1 MRARARAPRRRRSCR
16 ECVTRAEPP
25 QELAAKEEAV
35 GLLRERQAILERE
48 CASKDDEMLVLTEQ
62 LHASRMELKV
72 CAISGSRARRPAAA
86 PRHAHISPPGGRRRA
101 RRAQ

>member
-1 MRARARAPRRRRSCR
+1 M
-16 ECVTRAEPP
+16 
-25 QELAAKEEAV
+25 

-72 CAISGSRARRPAAA
+72 CAISGPRARRPAAA
-86 PRHAHISPPGGRRRA
+86 PRHVHALPPPGGRRRA